1 MSIWKEL
8 TNPTTYAG
16 QYDTEVQLPAPADSA
31 PRPNGSILQTNK
43 PESVIGPGVAIEG
56 KIDADGDI
64 RIGGCVKGDVRVK
77 GSLTLD
83 PGGRILGAV
92 NADEVT
98 LNGQV
103 EGNIVA
109 SGNVK
114 LLETGQLLGDVK
126 AKFLTAALGSRLRGK
141 VEFGWSEPVAIERNK
156 AVEPNG
162 TQSAGN
168 ANLQ

>member
-8 TNPTTYAG
+8 TNPTTFAG
-16 QYDTEVQLPAPADSA
+16 QYDTEVQLLAPADSA
-31 PRPNGSILQTNK
+31 PRPNGSIVQTNK
-43 PESVIGPGVAIEG
+43 PESVIGPGVVIEG
-56 KIDADGDI
+56 KIDADSDI

-114 LLETGQLLGDVK
+114 LPRDRP
-126 AKFLTAALGSRLRGK
+126 ALRGC
-141 VEFGWSEPVAIERNK
+141 ESQI
-156 AVEPNG
+156 PNRG
-162 TQSAGN
+162 PWFAPARQGRIR
-168 ANLQ
+168 LE

>member
-16 QYDTEVQLPAPADSA
+16 QYDTEVELPAPADSA
-31 PRPNGSILQTNK
+31 PRPNGSIVQTNK

-98 LNGQV
+98 LNGQ
-103 EGNIVA
+103 
-109 SGNVK
+109 
-114 LLETGQLLGDVK
+114 
-126 AKFLTAALGSRLRGK
+126 AARDRPALRGR
-141 VEFGWSEPVAIERNK
+141 ESQIPNRGAWFAPARQGRIRLERAGSNR
-156 AVEPNG
+156 
-162 TQSAGN
+162 TQ
-168 ANLQ
+168 QIR